1 MFNDKLNAAQYE
13 IKRWIDKL
21 DQVAIAKEAVWGIGN
36 LLEFISQETADKVR
50 RQDQKLADAIKRQD
64 IAAVQELVNGYIRAY
79 DVMENEARLR
89 GHAPI
94 FPEAMEVALPSGF
107 RLRVAKNANE
117 ARSVTE
123 EGVYVWSLQEI
134 AHVIESECTLVN
146 KIKDTFPEAQ
156 VTAIE
161 RKKFE
166 SDELP
171 W

>member
-1 MFNDKLNAAQYE
+1 MFNDELNAAQYE

-21 DQVAIAKEAVWGIGN
+21 DQVASAKEAVWGIGN
-36 LLEFISQETADKVR
+36 LLEFVSQETADKVR
-50 RQDQKLADAIKRQD
+50 RQDQKLADAVTQQD
-64 IAAVQELVNGYIRAY
+64 LHSVQELVNGYIRAY
-79 DVMENEARLR
+79 DVMENEARTR

-123 EGVYVWSLQEI
+123 EGVYVWSLQEL
-134 AHVIESECTLVN
+134 ARVIESECTLVN
-146 KIKDTFPEAQ
+146 KIKDALPDARL
-156 VTAIE
+156 TAIDHE
-161 RKKFE
+161 KFE